1 MLYGNGII
9 YLMKYAIWI
18 VLIIM
23 SLALS
28 KLLLWLVNPNDPE
41 GSNLLV
47 TTVAGAIVFI
57 PLSLVYLLVTRK
69 RKAKA

>member
-1 MLYGNGII
+1 
-9 YLMKYAIWI
+9 MKYAIWI
-18 VLIIM
+18 GLIIV

-47 TTVAGAIVFI
+47 TTVAAAIVFI
-57 PLSLVYLLVTRK
+57 PASLVYLLVTK
-69 RKAKA
+69 KHKAKA